1 MEEHQLNNKL
11 SNKFLGDLMS
21 LDQQY
26 LTLFGYYHDIEM
38 ELLACQSIHDITG
51 LLLEVVP
58 QRLELLSASLHL
70 VDKETE
76 NIELLIADE
85 DIKPVSGL
93 NIYHNNDSFK
103 QPYQGVL
110 AARIIPAD
118 SMLAGQESA
127 GQELLLLPLL
137 RGSQL
142 IGSLQYGLKPGLL
155 TLSEASAQLLN
166 HLSSVIAASLE
177 NCINQQYLAHLS
189 IIDVLTKVKNR
200 RGFDIDLL
208 REVGR
213 ACRSGDC
220 LSCLF
225 IDIDF
230 FKMINDSYGHCVGDM
245 ALQQV
250 VDRIQS
256 QLRRSDL
263 LARYGGEEFAVLL
276 PSCDM
281 ADALE
286 IAERIRLTVT
296 ETMIDVPDTIPFRIS
311 VSVGV
316 AACHVNESQDSGYQR
331 MGQWLVHSA
340 DNALY
345 QAKSNGRNQVCSTRI
360 LQA

>member
-1 MEEHQLNNKL
+1 MDDQQQNHNLA
-11 SNKFLGDLMS
+11 NKFLGDLMS
-21 LDQQY
+21 LDRQY
-26 LTLFGYYHDIEM
+26 LTLFNYYHDIEM
-38 ELLACQSIHDITG
+38 ELLACQSIHHIAQ

-58 QRLELLSASLHL
+58 QRFELLGASLHL
-70 VDKETE
+70 VDRETE
-76 NIELLIADE
+76 NIELLMAEEEEGSVIAGLYVYRTDESFKPLYQGDFKAQIITADE
-85 DIKPVSGL
+85 DALST
-93 NIYHNNDSFK
+93 DT
-103 QPYQGVL
+103 
-110 AARIIPAD
+110 
-118 SMLAGQESA
+118 
-127 GQELLLLPLL
+127 LLLPLL
-137 RGSQL
+137 RGKQL
-142 IGSLQYGLKPGLL
+142 IGSLQYSVAPGVV
-155 TLSEASAQLLN
+155 TLSEASEQLLN
-166 HLSSVIAASLE
+166 HLSAVIAASLD

-189 IIDVLTKVKNR
+189 VIDVLTKVRNR
-200 RGFDIDLL
+200 RGFEIDLL

-256 QLRRSDL
+256 QLRQSDL

-276 PSCDM
+276 PSCGM
-281 ADALE
+281 SDALE
-286 IAERIRLTVT
+286 IAERIRQTVSNRL
-296 ETMIDVPDTIPFRIS
+296 IDVPDTIPFKIS

-316 AACHVNESQDSGYQR
+316 ATCHIHETQDSGFQR

-345 QAKSNGRNQVCSTRI
+345 QAKSNGRNKVCSTRV